1 MAPSALSSHTSA
13 SSSSRTKGFSF
24 GAITCFSQIK
34 KKSTKQ
40 TSNLLLA
47 QPPPRYLSK
56 HDAIVL
62 QMGDRLMHGTKGVF
76 PADVQGLTETTG
88 VI

>member
-1 MAPSALSSHTSA
+1 MRSAPTPAPAAAVGQTVSALVPSLVFP
-13 SSSSRTKGFSF
+13 KL
-24 GAITCFSQIK
+24 K
-34 KKSTKQ
+34 KKRTKQ